1 MMMTK
6 SSMTLTKKSKKMLE
20 KIKFALIWF
29 QNKIS
34 QSISWRSA
42 EDKILLLATIKIL
55 LTKSLIKF
63 LIMIILPNQ
72 IKMTSKN
79 IFKIKIFLFK
89 DKAIKIQITRISK
102 KKCKKNI

>member
-1 MMMTK
+1 
-6 SSMTLTKKSKKMLE
+6 MLE

-29 QNKIS
+29 QNKIF

-42 EDKILLLATIKIL
+42 EDKILLLATIKML

>member
-1 MMMTK
+1 
-6 SSMTLTKKSKKMLE
+6 
-20 KIKFALIWF
+20 
-29 QNKIS
+29 
-34 QSISWRSA
+34 
-42 EDKILLLATIKIL
+42 
-55 LTKSLIKF
+55 
-63 LIMIILPNQ
+63 MIILPNQ